1 MNENAIRQAREEGT
15 LISAYS
21 DVSQLENVVRW
32 IIVEAQRLRGQQM
45 DENTMKTI
53 CNKTA
58 QVLLRDYPNFTDKE
72 FDLVLEYGV
81 SGKLGKETWVSGAGI
96 LQWLNHYQ
104 NNPVRIRI
112 IEAQNEV
119 SKPVV
124 KLSKEEI
131 ARKNQVAFAE
141 GYEKGKECY
150 KKNGTIYHKEGFAIP
165 QWPSM
170 IYQEFRNR
178 GVIAKPTQE
187 QIEKAEERAREYGVS
202 YPLLHHVKEYE
213 DVLLEDIVKS
223 YLLETH
229 YKEITSKTASISN
242 IINNNF

>member
-32 IIVEAQRLRGQQM
+32 KIAEAQRLRGQQM
-45 DENTMKTI
+45 DENTMKSI

-58 QVLLRDYPNFTDKE
+58 QVLLRDYPNFTDNE
-72 FDLVLEYGV
+72 LDLVLEYGI

-96 LQWLNHYQ
+96 LQWLSQYQ
-104 NNPVRIRI
+104 SNPVRIRI
-112 IEAQNEV
+112 VEAQNEV
-119 SKPVV
+119 SKPAV

-131 ARKNQVAFAE
+131 ARKNQIAFAE
-141 GYEKGKECY
+141 GYERGKECY
-150 KKNGTIYHKEGFAIP
+150 KKYGTIYHAEGFAIP

-178 GVIAKPTQE
+178 SVIAKPTQE
-187 QIEKAEERAREYGVS
+187 QIEEAEERARE
-202 YPLLHHVKEYE
+202 
-213 DVLLEDIVKS
+213 
-223 YLLETH
+223 
-229 YKEITSKTASISN
+229 
-242 IINNNF
+242 